1 MCCCLHLR
9 RKPENTAPGECSPLK
24 ITITD
29 SKEHSDDVEEIKS
42 STRQQIKRLFCSRV
56 RLSDCEYVLVRKNN
70 DVLAVS
76 AVEVEVQLQCALM
89 RHDLHSVITD
99 ALNYFNILFPQNL

>member
-1 MCCCLHLR
+1 MTLKKSNLQHVSKLSD
-9 RKPENTAPGECSPLK
+9 CSAA
-24 ITITD
+24 
-29 SKEHSDDVEEIKS
+29 
-42 STRQQIKRLFCSRV
+42 V

-89 RHDLHSVITD
+89 RHNLHSVITD
-99 ALNYFNILFPQNL
+99 ALNYFNILFLQNL

>member
-1 MCCCLHLR
+1 MTLKKSNLQHVSKLSD
-9 RKPENTAPGECSPLK
+9 CSAA
-24 ITITD
+24 
-29 SKEHSDDVEEIKS
+29 
-42 STRQQIKRLFCSRV
+42 V

-89 RHDLHSVITD
+89 RHNLYSVITD
-99 ALNYFNILFPQNL
+99 ALNYFNILFLQNL